1 LLYIYYFM
9 IRRAI
14 ALPLIVLVCGY
25 SFAACSRAANAP
37 LYVPLHVEMRVEHLG
52 FPAREPMVVE
62 LPSGTL
68 FLTGYAGGVYTKN
81 TGIGQT
87 VPELW
92 RSSDRGATWTAV
104 NVGTVSDGA
113 RGNSDVDLAA
123 GPHGALYFVALTY
136 EPKIAEGTRVS
147 VGVSENEG
155 RTWRWATLSHER
167 FDDRPWVAV
176 TPDGAAHVVWSDEF
190 GVYHSVSH
198 DHGAT
203 WSTPD
208 RISSKGGSS
217 DLAAGPN
224 GELAVR
230 VIPLSAGG
238 AKYAA
243 DADFVAVSTD
253 GGATWH
259 NHKVPGQ
266 RNWTPAEG
274 TIPRWVEPVAWD
286 SDGELW
292 LLWTEASGV
301 WLAGSSDQGASW
313 KSLRLVKT
321 SGDTLS
327 YFPYLAAGRKGRLA
341 ATWFSGAGDELRW
354 RACEIWPGRKGS
366 HLRFALSAP
375 LAIDSWG
382 PSELPSSVPFVR
394 STAGEYLP
402 VSFVKNGDVIVASP
416 IQDPR
421 ANRYGFTFWRFK
433 GWLRSH

>member
-1 LLYIYYFM
+1 M
-9 IRRAI
+9 
-14 ALPLIVLVCGY
+14 ALPLLVLACGY
-25 SFAACSRAANAP
+25 SVAASSDAANGASE
-37 LYVPLHVEMRVEHLG
+37 VPLHVEMRVEHLG
-52 FPAREPMVVE
+52 LPAKEPMVVE

-68 FLTGYAGGVYTKN
+68 FLAGYAGGSYTKN
-81 TGIGQT
+81 TGSKQT

-92 RSSDRGATWTAV
+92 KSPDHGATWTAV
-104 NVGTVSDGA
+104 NVGTDSDGA

-123 GPHGALYFVALTY
+123 GPKGALYFVALTY
-136 EPKIAEGTRVS
+136 DPKIAEGTRVS
-147 VGVSENEG
+147 VGVSKDEG
-155 RTWRWATLSHER
+155 RTWRWTTLSRKR

-176 TPDGAAHVVWSDEF
+176 TPDGAAHVVWSSGG
-190 GVYHSVSH
+190 GVCQSVSH

-203 WSTPD
+203 WSTPN
-208 RISSKGGSS
+208 RISSQGGSS

-238 AKYAA
+238 AKFAA
-243 DADFVAVSTD
+243 NADFVAVSDD
-253 GGATWH
+253 GGANWRTR
-259 NHKVPGQ
+259 KVPGQ

-286 SDGELW
+286 RNGNLW

-313 KSLRLVKT
+313 KSQRLVKT

-327 YFPYLAAGRKGRLA
+327 YFPYLAAGREGQLA
-341 ATWFSGAGDELRW
+341 ATWFSGAGDDLRW
-354 RACEIWPGRKGS
+354 HVCEIRPRQTDS
-366 HLRFALSAP
+366 DLRVVLSAP
-375 LAIDSWG
+375 LALDSWA
-382 PSELPSSVPFVR
+382 PSELPSSVPLVR

-402 VSFVKNGDVIVASP
+402 VSFLTNGDLMVASP

-433 GWLRSH
+433 GAAAAH